1 MIGCLVLQGCD
12 ELGDHFS
19 GTSEEDH
26 EQHTDYESP
35 DAKSPRH
42 GHPGVMIDY
51 SAPCG
56 QGGKEL
62 SRAALGQN
70 FPG

>member
-12 ELGDHFS
+12 ELGDQFS
-19 GTSEEDH
+19 GPSEEDH

-35 DAKSPRH
+35 DAASPWHRN
-42 GHPGVMIDY
+42 PGVMTDY

-56 QGGKEL
+56 
-62 SRAALGQN
+62 RAI
-70 FPG
+70 